1 MTEYVSCVKI
11 KKIIRDGNLEE
22 KRLKRFIEDVKKYRE
37 YAVYSAKSGLKSE
50 VANSHLSWLWWILDP
65 LLFMMVYSFI
75 SVVVFGKSE
84 KYLVAFIFIGLS
96 SWTFFSTT
104 IKQSVRL
111 VTRNSS
117 IVSKI
122 YIPKY
127 MLIFIQ
133 MMINAFKMSISYLLV
148 IGTMIFYQVPVTFKI
163 FYVIP
168 LFLTLFFV
176 TFGISSICMH
186 FGVFIED
193 LYNVVNVFLRLVFY
207 LSGIFYSIS
216 KRVSPPYSTI
226 LLKFNPIAYIM
237 QSLRECMIYSTTP
250 DGKWLLIWL
259 FVGMIL
265 SAAGVYTIYKYENS
279 YVKVI

>member
-1 MTEYVSCVKI
+1 
-11 KKIIRDGNLEE
+11 
-22 KRLKRFIEDVKKYRE
+22 
-37 YAVYSAKSGLKSE
+37 
-50 VANSHLSWLWWILDP
+50 
-65 LLFMMVYSFI
+65 
-75 SVVVFGKSE
+75 
-84 KYLVAFIFIGLS
+84 
-96 SWTFFSTT
+96 
-104 IKQSVRL
+104 
-111 VTRNSS
+111 
-117 IVSKI
+117 
-122 YIPKY
+122 
-127 MLIFIQ
+127 
-133 MMINAFKMSISYLLV
+133 MSISYLLV